1 MKSTRNK
8 IAVGRAAR
16 PVRATLAVT
25 FVALLLMWNFPA
37 HALSSAGDLDP
48 SFGGDGKVTTSFS
61 SYDYVSAIAV
71 QPDGKVVAAGSARSL
86 SEDSDF
92 ALARYN
98 PDGTLDTTFG
108 SMGRVTTNFS
118 WGDAIYAM
126 ALLPDGKIVVA
137 GRGYSYPPVAA
148 TARGLPDGEI
158 AGRISVPSTQLD
170 FAVARYNSNGTLDTT
185 FGSGGKVFTDFFGSD
200 DWANAL
206 VVTDDGKILAAG
218 RVWNPASHEDFG
230 LVRYNPDG
238 SLDTSF
244 GDNGLVVTD
253 LRGSYDYAYGLGVQS
268 NGKIVVG
275 GFEGG
280 DFALVRYK
288 PNGKLDKS
296 FDSDGKVFTDFYGD
310 WDGSYSLE
318 IQPDDKI
325 LLAGSAGVSNGHDIF
340 ALARYE
346 ANGTLDQTFG
356 FEGKVTTD
364 FGYYSTAIDVI
375 IQADGRIIAVGE
387 IFSERGDFDFAVA
400 RYNTDGSLDPSFG
413 STGMVTTD
421 FVQRDDHATAAAI
434 APDGRIIVGG
444 YADISR
450 SSQVFDFAVVCYL
463 AKGTPS
469 IIGAS
474 ISGKKLYVYGANFD
488 DDADIYLNGERQ
500 KTKNDSDK
508 PDRILMGKKAG
519 KKIEPGQ
526 TVMLQVRCPDGRW
539 SNVYF
544 FTRPLE

>member
-1 MKSTRNK
+1 
-8 IAVGRAAR
+8 
-16 PVRATLAVT
+16 VRAILAVA
-25 FVALLLMWNFPA
+25 FMALLLMWNFPVSA
-37 HALSSAGDLDP
+37 SPNAGDLDP

-61 SYDYVSAIAV
+61 LDDQLSAIAV
-71 QPDGKVVAAGSARSL
+71 QPDGKVVAAGYTYTRISPYDL
-86 SEDSDF
+86 DI

-98 PDGTLDTTFG
+98 TDGTLDASFG

-118 WGDAIYAM
+118 ASEGINAM
-126 ALLPDGKIVVA
+126 ALLP
-137 GRGYSYPPVAA
+137 
-148 TARGLPDGEI
+148 
-158 AGRISVPSTQLD
+158 AGRIVVVGWANPSGINQD
-170 FAVARYNSNGTLDTT
+170 FAVARYNSDGTLDTT
-185 FGSGGKVFTDFFGSD
+185 FGSGGKVFTDFFGSSD
-200 DWANAL
+200 TAL
-206 VVTDDGKILAAG
+206 AMAVSNEGKILVAG
-218 RVWNPASHEDFG
+218 PVLNLASDNVDFG
-230 LVRYNPDG
+230 LARYNPDG
-238 SLDTSF
+238 SLDQTF

-253 LRGSYDYAYGLGVQS
+253 FSGYDDLAYDIGIQS
-268 NGKIVVG
+268 NGKIVIVG
-275 GFEGG
+275 SSL
-280 DFALVRYK
+280 DSDQFALIRYK

-296 FDSDGKVFTDFYGD
+296 FGADGKVSIDFSGY
-310 WDGSYSLE
+310 WYRLK
-318 IQPDDKI
+318 ILHDDKI
-325 LLAGSAGVSNGHDIF
+325 LLAGYAHTSGVSYSHF

-364 FGYYSTAIDVI
+364 FGSASAAYNMIV
-375 IQADGRIIAVGE
+375 QADEEIIAVGD
-387 IFSERGDFDFAVA
+387 IFSERGDRDFAVA

-421 FVQRDDHATAAAI
+421 FDQRDDYAADVAI

-444 YADISR
+444 STYLSR
-450 SSQVFDFAVVCYL
+450 IGHLYDFAVVCYL
-463 AKGTPS
+463 AKGTPN